1 MRPIPPAR
9 ADTRNAERAA
19 PSAVRGGRS
28 PVAALALAAL
38 VAGGCDELEEPDE
51 PFDPA
56 ALASAPFAPAPIDPF
71 AAPPRP
77 VPGVDD
83 RLADAA
89 GDAAG
94 DAVGDR
100 TGDDDGIDGAERPAD
115 DDPARP
121 FAPVDVPGDYRN
133 LAGLYDASI
142 ARPLGVDVR
151 YVLIT
156 AGGTF
161 TLYDYQLDPYG
172 RGLNCYADGRPRPL
186 VRERGDDYLLDGRSV
201 RIARET
207 LGIGF
212 GYTDGTDDDRDGD
225 PADFVYYRYP
235 RVAGLSPLDFVPCR

>member
-9 ADTRNAERAA
+9 AAERAA
-19 PSAVRGGRS
+19 PSAVRGSRS

-38 VAGGCDELEEPDE
+38 VAAGCDELDEPDE
-51 PFDPA
+51 PFDPDT
-56 ALASAPFAPAPIDPF
+56 LASAPFASAPIDPL

-77 VPGVDD
+77 VRGTDD
-83 RLADAA
+83 GRPDV
-89 GDAAG
+89 
-94 DAVGDR
+94 VGDEIGGEV
-100 TGDDDGIDGAERPAD
+100 GDDERPTD

-121 FAPVDVPGDYRN
+121 FAAADVPGDYRN

-172 RGLNCYADGRPRPL
+172 RGLNCYADGRSRPL
-186 VRERGDDYLLDGRSV
+186 VRMRGDDYLLDGRSV

-225 PADFVYYRYP
+225 PTDFVYYRYP